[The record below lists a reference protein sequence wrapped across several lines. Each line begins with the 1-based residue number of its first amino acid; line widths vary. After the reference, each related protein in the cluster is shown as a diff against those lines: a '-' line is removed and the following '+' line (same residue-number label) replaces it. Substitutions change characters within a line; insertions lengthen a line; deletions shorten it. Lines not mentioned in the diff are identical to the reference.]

1 MASFLLLSDRG
12 LVYPYQRKSEGR
24 DDRIFLSPWPNLEGE
39 APAEPPDRLGRS
51 LALQARNEI
60 TTDGLY
66 AYGAKSELCDG
77 VGFAT
82 HSSVSPRSAPSVH
95 PFRSA
100 PDTWPEVVGR
110 CRGGNRP

>member
-77 VGFAT
+77 GALCDAFVLQSTIRTFC
-82 HSSVSPRSAPSVH
+82 PS
-95 PFRSA
+95 FS
-100 PDTWPEVVGR
+100 
-110 CRGGNRP
+110 